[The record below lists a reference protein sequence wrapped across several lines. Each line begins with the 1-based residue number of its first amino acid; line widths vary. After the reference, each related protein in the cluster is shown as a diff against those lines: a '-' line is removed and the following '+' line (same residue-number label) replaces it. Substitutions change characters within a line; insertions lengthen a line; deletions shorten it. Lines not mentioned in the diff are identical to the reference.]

1 MRTIDST
8 GDSDVVLRHLRRRFH
23 HSDNRAR
30 DSSLSA
36 ERAADVDSRRCSRPA
51 RDRHTHGHIPYET
64 ARSAGGLTN
73 FAPEISQKRGG
84 GVLLPRFCLSSPTH
98 HKLFVAND
106 IPHPQLA
113 ARMSPS
119 KKLLTLITPPCYSA
133 ASLLTKPASNHLPG
147 SHHL

>member
-8 GDSDVVLRHLRRRFH
+8 GDSDVVLRHLPRRFH

-30 DSSLSA
+30 DSGLSA

-84 GVLLPRFCLSSPTH
+84 GVLPPPFLSLEPDTSQIVCGQRHPTS
-98 HKLFVAND
+98 
-106 IPHPQLA
+106 A
-113 ARMSPS
+113 ARRADVTI
-119 KKLLTLITPPCYSA
+119 KKAVDLDNTPV
-133 ASLLTKPASNHLPG
+133 L
-147 SHHL
+147 